1 MGFER
6 LLPPELFSS
15 GQPVRHRHKF
25 HLFIVSSHALCAI
38 FRHFLPFLLT
48 PSCARGPECFEL
60 KTICQ
65 SSALPQAHVQPATYC
80 TETRRKLPQTE
91 YQFNYGPKIQSGQRK
106 LCVSSLTLAGFC
118 PVLILFMFSCLSLYL
133 VYFHLDSAG
142 CLLRSPTLSLVYS
155 LNLDSIQIIQKKMFK
170 LNKC

>member
-6 LLPPELFSS
+6 LLPPEPFSS
-15 GQPVRHRHKF
+15 GQLVRRRHKF

-65 SSALPQAHVQPATYC
+65 SSALPQAHVQPAT
-80 TETRRKLPQTE
+80 ETRRKLPQTE

-118 PVLILFMFSCLSLYL
+118 PVLSLFILSCLSLYL

-142 CLLRSPTLSLVYS
+142 CLLRSPTLSLVLS
-155 LNLDSIQIIQKKMFK
+155 LNLDSIQIIQKKNVEFFVF
-170 LNKC
+170 